1 MAGQSNTTRYKD
13 IDLDFIAHPVTGD
26 VVQKTN
32 KESVKQSIKNLI
44 MLGRF
49 DKPFQPHIN
58 GRVRNLLFEP
68 DTPLTKIEMKKSISD
83 IVKRYEPRVRLLD
96 VRILYNEMDS
106 SYGVTM
112 KYQIVNTPQV
122 DDLTLTM
129 QRLR

>member
-13 IDLDFIAHPVTGD
+13 IDLDFLAHPVTGD

-32 KESVKQSIKNLI
+32 KESIKQSVKNLI
-44 MLGRF
+44 MMGRY

-58 GRVRNLLFEP
+58 GRVRNLLFEQ
-68 DTPLTKIEMKKSISD
+68 DTPLTKVEMKKSISD

-96 VRILYNEMDS
+96 VRVLYNEMHS
-106 SYGVTM
+106 SYGVTI
-112 KYQIVNTPQV
+112 KYQIVNTPEV